1 MHNPTL
7 GRVCTLCVI
16 EAHDHGMLLEGGDL
30 GEILLP
36 TRYVTEGLK
45 SGDEIEVFLYTDSE
59 DRIVATTDRPLVMAE
74 EFASLKVVDTNNI
87 GAFLDWGLPKHLLL
101 PFREQ
106 RQRVREGQHVLVY
119 VRVDHVSA
127 RLVASAK
134 FDKFLAETAPM
145 DVSDGSKVELIIA
158 GQSDLGTNVIVD
170 HNYWGLIHQ
179 SVSNVPRRGT
189 RCSGYV
195 ARIRDNGLADITL
208 QPPGYKRVSGAT
220 EQLTEALAQANDGFL
235 PIHDKSPPEEIMACL
250 GMSKK
255 IFKQALGTLYR
266 ERRVRITA
274 KGIQLLDSDSNR

>member
-7 GRVCTLCVI
+7 GRVGTLQVI
-16 EAHDHGMLLEGGDL
+16 EAHDHGMLLEGGGL

-36 TRYVTEGLK
+36 SRYVPEGLK

-59 DRIVATTDRPLVMAE
+59 DRVVATTDRPLAMAD
-74 EFASLKVVDTNNI
+74 EFASLKVVDTNNV

-106 RQRVREGQHVLVY
+106 RQRVREGQYVLVY
-119 VRVDHVSA
+119 VRVDEVSG

-134 FDKFLAETAPM
+134 IDKFLAATAPTH
-145 DVSDGSKVELIIA
+145 VLDGSKVELVIA
-158 GQSDLGTNVIVD
+158 GETDIGTNVIVD

-189 RCSGYV
+189 RCTGYV
-195 ARIRDNGLADITL
+195 ARVRDDGLADITL
-208 QPPGYKRVSGAT
+208 QPPGYKRVTGAT
-220 EQLTEALAQANDGFL
+220 NQLLEALENSENGFL
-235 PIHDKSPPEEIMACL
+235 PIYDKSPPEEIMACL

-255 IFKQALGTLYR
+255 VFKQALGALYR
-266 ERRVRITA
+266 ERRVRIE
-274 KGIQLLDSDSNR
+274 KNGIHLQTKT